1 MLSRTVLPLVR
12 PRAVSSAV
20 RLPITAQHPR
30 WYAKNNKPNKT
41 PYKLPDSIKSSK
53 PESAESQKNT
63 APQSAG
69 AGAGVSEASSA
80 KPGSQPEFSSEQP
93 EFDTAARGQDAP
105 EAQQQ
110 PQRPLPDLTR
120 GIPSTLAAELEAAR
134 NPKRGQTPLNLTEDP
149 SRAED
154 YDDPGHGGDIPKDGY
169 VSSLDRR
176 RARMA
181 NLMYG
186 LFLLGGISGT
196 IYLGRNWESEAEEKA
211 HPDAPSGWGF
221 GLFYNRIKARLNDIT
236 SYYKDPPFQKLLPD
250 EDPNMRPPYTLVL
263 SLEDLLVHS
272 EWSREHGWR
281 VAKRPGVDYF
291 LRYLNQYY
299 ELVLFTSVP
308 SMMADQVL
316 RKLDPYRIIRWPL
329 FREAT
334 KYKDGEYIK
343 DLSYLNRDLSKVIL
357 IDTQEAHARLQPE
370 NAIILPKWQGDPKD
384 KGLVALI
391 PFLEYVAGMGIED
404 VRPVLKSF
412 EGTNIPIEFAKREKA
427 MRERFQKQLAEE
439 QAKRPKAGV
448 GGLASLL
455 GLKPAG
461 DAGAAGAEQGKML
474 WDRIREQGQKNYEMI
489 EKEIRENGEKWLA
502 EMAAE
507 EEKLRQEQMKSMK
520 SGFTS
525 FFGAGGD
532 SKK

>member
-1 MLSRTVLPLVR
+1 M
-12 PRAVSSAV
+12 
-20 RLPITAQHPR
+20 
-30 WYAKNNKPNKT
+30 
-41 PYKLPDSIKSSK
+41 
-53 PESAESQKNT
+53 
-63 APQSAG
+63 
-69 AGAGVSEASSA
+69 
-80 KPGSQPEFSSEQP
+80 
-93 EFDTAARGQDAP
+93 
-105 EAQQQ
+105 
-110 PQRPLPDLTR
+110 
-120 GIPSTLAAELEAAR
+120 
-134 NPKRGQTPLNLTEDP
+134 
-149 SRAED
+149 
-154 YDDPGHGGDIPKDGY
+154 
-169 VSSLDRR
+169 
-176 RARMA
+176 
-181 NLMYG
+181 
-186 LFLLGGISGT
+186 
-196 IYLGRNWESEAEEKA
+196 
-211 HPDAPSGWGF
+211 
-221 GLFYNRIKARLNDIT
+221 
-236 SYYKDPPFQKLLPD
+236 
-250 EDPNMRPPYTLVL
+250 
-263 SLEDLLVHS
+263 
-272 EWSREHGWR
+272 
-281 VAKRPGVDYF
+281 
-291 LRYLNQYY
+291 
-299 ELVLFTSVP
+299 
-308 SMMADQVL
+308 
-316 RKLDPYRIIRWPL
+316 
-329 FREAT
+329 
-334 KYKDGEYIK
+334 
-343 DLSYLNRDLSKVIL
+343 
-357 IDTQEAHARLQPE
+357 QPE

-439 QAKRPKAGV
+439 KAKRPKSGV